1 MGCKSTRDAFSP
13 PEFRR
18 CDSLWMRR
26 RAFELARRH
35 YNQAREEDQ
44 PIENVRFYCEQ
55 MNLAL
60 NNLVEELCRENTQPV
75 PVAEVAYT

>member
-1 MGCKSTRDAFSP
+1 MGCKATRDAFSP
-13 PEFRR
+13 PEIRR
-18 CDSLWMRR
+18 SDSLWIRR

-60 NNLVEELCRENTQPV
+60 NNLVDELCRENIPDV
-75 PVAEVAYT
+75 LLAEVA